1 MTEDGPGLIREV
13 LKDSSLVDLVVFR
26 RTDRISTPA
35 FFEGVYFFKDNVGL
49 NESRRS
55 LPAMLFQF
63 FRTVT

>member
-13 LKDSSLVDLVVFR
+13 LKDSSQVDLVVFR
-26 RTDRISTPA
+26 RMDRISTPA

-49 NESRRS
+49 NERRS